1 MIRINLLGEHKAKH
15 GKAGG
20 VPSVAGDGPNPMVVI
35 LLVLLVAAGGN
46 YWYWHRLTSER
57 DRLATEIQKAEE
69 ENRRL
74 APYKAKFEEAQRQ
87 KEIFQRRAD
96 VINQLRSN
104 QAGPVNLLTAIG
116 DTVNATDAVW
126 LSSMKD
132 EGTTISLEGTALSAN
147 AVANLITN
155 LRKSPYFKSVEI
167 KETVQDDNVKDMQA
181 FTFTLVCE
189 KQQQDKKS

>member
-15 GKAGG
+15 GKGGG
-20 VPSVAGDGPNPMVVI
+20 VPSVAGDGPNPLVII
-35 LLVLLVAAGGN
+35 LLIVLVAGGGN
-46 YWYWHRLTSER
+46 YYAWHKLTAER
-57 DRLATEIQKAEE
+57 DRLAVEIQKAEE

-96 VINQLRSN
+96 IIGKLRSD
-104 QAGPVNLLTAIG
+104 QAGPVNLLTTIG

-132 EGTTISLEGTALSAN
+132 DGASISLEGTALSAN

-189 KQQQDKKS
+189 KQQDKKS

>member
-15 GKAGG
+15 GKGGG
-20 VPSVAGDGPNPMVVI
+20 VRSVAGDGPNPLVII
-35 LLVLLVAAGGN
+35 LLIMLVAGGGN
-46 YWYWHRLTSER
+46 YWYWHKLTAER
-57 DRLATEIQKAEE
+57 DRLAVEIQKAEE

-74 APYKAKFEEAQRQ
+74 APYKAKYEEAQRQ

-132 EGTTISLEGTALSAN
+132 DGASISLEGTALSAN
-147 AVANLITN
+147 AV
-155 LRKSPYFKSVEI
+155 
-167 KETVQDDNVKDMQA
+167 
-181 FTFTLVCE
+181 
-189 KQQQDKKS
+189 